1 MTHLKGHLMQTNLKR
16 TLIVIPAFNEED
28 VIADVLKEVFDTN
41 PGVTCLVVDDGSHDR
56 TSEIARASGALVA
69 TLPYN
74 LGVGGAMRVGFNYAL
89 ANGFENVVQV
99 DGDGQHNP
107 RDVARLVAKLS
118 HADLV
123 LGARF
128 AGSGNYEAKGPRKWA
143 MVVLAK
149 LLSRSAGSQLTDT
162 TSGFRASGPRAVSL
176 FAEHYP
182 AEYLGDTVESLVI
195 AACAG
200 YTIEQVP
207 VSMRERAGGA
217 PSHSPIKATVFLVRV
232 GVAMLFAFLRPP
244 VIPSQRSQ
252 A

>member
-1 MTHLKGHLMQTNLKR
+1 MEASLRN
-16 TLIVIPAFNEED
+16 TLIVIPALNEEL
-28 VIADVLKEVFDTN
+28 VIGEVLHEVFLAN
-41 PGVTCLVVDDGSHDR
+41 PGVTCLVVDDGSIDR

-107 RDVARLVAKLS
+107 RDVPRLIDALK

-128 AGSGNYEAKGPRKWA
+128 AGSGNYEAKGPRRWA
-143 MVVLAK
+143 MAVLAY
-149 LLSRSAGSQLTDT
+149 LLSRSSGTKLTDT
-162 TSGFRASGPRAVSL
+162 TSGFRASGPRAVRL

-195 AACAG
+195 AARAG
-200 YTIEQVP
+200 FTITQVP

-217 PSHSPIKATVFLVRV
+217 PSHSPIKATIFLVRV
-232 GVAMLFAFLRPP
+232 GVAMLFSFLRPP

-252 A
+252 K

>member
-1 MTHLKGHLMQTNLKR
+1 MKTDLSK
-16 TLIVIPAFNEED
+16 TLIVIPAFNEQA
-28 VIADVLKEVFDTN
+28 VIGAVLSEVFESN
-41 PGVTCLVVDDGSHDR
+41 PGVGCLVVDDGSSDR
-56 TSEIARASGALVA
+56 TSDVARSAGALVA

-89 ANGFENVVQV
+89 SNGFENVVQV

-107 RDVARLVAKLS
+107 RDVVRLVKELE

-128 AGSGNYEAKGPRKWA
+128 AGSGSYEARGPRKWA

-149 LLSRSAGSQLTDT
+149 LLSRSAGVQLTDT
-162 TSGFRASGPRAVSL
+162 TSGFRASGPRAVRL

-195 AACAG
+195 AARAG
-200 YTIEQVP
+200 CIITQVP

-232 GVAMLFAFLRPP
+232 GIAMLFAFLRPP
-244 VIPSQRSQ
+244 VITTQERK
-252 A
+252 